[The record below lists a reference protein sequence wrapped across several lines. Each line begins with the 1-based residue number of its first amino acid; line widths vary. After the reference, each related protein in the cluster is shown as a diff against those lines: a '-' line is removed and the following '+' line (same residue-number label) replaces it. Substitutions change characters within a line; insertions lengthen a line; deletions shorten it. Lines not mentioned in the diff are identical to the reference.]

1 MTYAT
6 QQDLVDRY
14 GSARLASLSDI
25 EAPAVGGIR
34 TSMLAAKLADA
45 DAEIDGYLV
54 GRYSVPLVT
63 FPAILKVH
71 ACSIAWYRL
80 LGSVADEA
88 ARRDYEDAVSYLAK
102 VAKGDISI
110 MAPAAAPPVTGV
122 GPVLFD
128 AGSKVFGRDTGSG
141 SSWC

>member
-6 QQDLVDRY
+6 QQDMIDRY
-14 GSARLASLSDI
+14 GSARLASLTDI
-25 EAPAVGGIR
+25 ESPAVGGIR
-34 TSMLAAKLADA
+34 AAMLAAKLADA

-54 GRYSVPLVT
+54 GRYAVPLTT

-80 LGSVADEA
+80 LGSVVDEP
-88 ARRDYEDAVSYLAK
+88 ARRDYEDAVAYLVQ
-102 VAKGDISI
+102 VAKGAISI
-110 MAPAAAPPVTGV
+110 MAPSAAPAVTGA

-128 AGSKVFGRDTGSG
+128 VGSKVFGRESG
-141 SSWC
+141 SDPWVC